1 MNIII
6 DENSHVSRKIQ
17 GFLLTAA
24 ERCVTDEGIDPS
36 LVEISLT
43 IVSEGDIRELNRLY
57 RDTDRVTDVLSFPQY
72 DDLTEIDNDE
82 VIALGDVVICDAVA
96 HKQARE
102 YGHSYEREFVYL
114 FVHSVLHLLGY
125 DHMTEEDKRGMRAE
139 EEKVMEYIGLTR
151 GFTLA
156 YDGSESAVDDDS
168 GDAGVNDEYEEGGKS
183 WYSEQD
189 GDVYSELMRRAE
201 AVSQKAYAPYSGFHV
216 GAALLCSDGS
226 IYTGVNVEN
235 ASYGAAL
242 CAERSAVASA
252 VSDGNRKFNA
262 IAVFSPDGNAIPC
275 GICRQVL
282 LEFGSDIDVVLKDD
296 DGSLRVTEISRLLPE
311 GFAL

>member
-1 MNIII
+1 
-6 DENSHVSRKIQ
+6 
-17 GFLLTAA
+17 
-24 ERCVTDEGIDPS
+24 
-36 LVEISLT
+36 
-43 IVSEGDIRELNRLY
+43 
-57 RDTDRVTDVLSFPQY
+57 
-72 DDLTEIDNDE
+72 
-82 VIALGDVVICDAVA
+82 
-96 HKQARE
+96 
-102 YGHSYEREFVYL
+102 
-114 FVHSVLHLLGY
+114 
-125 DHMTEEDKRGMRAE
+125 
-139 EEKVMEYIGLTR
+139 
-151 GFTLA
+151 
-156 YDGSESAVDDDS
+156 
-168 GDAGVNDEYEEGGKS
+168 
-183 WYSEQD
+183 
-189 GDVYSELMRRAE
+189 MRRAE

-282 LEFGSDIDVVLKDD
+282 LEVGSDIDGVLKDD